1 MTGKIFLLLKNRLKE
16 PGLFS
21 LQKLNRKGKL
31 IKSANIEGTGTNI
44 KMKEEL
50 FRLWEVIVY
59 GHAKINS
66 AYNNLI
72 EKKCAF
78 SGLHRQNF

>member
-50 FRLWEVIVY
+50 FRL
-59 GHAKINS
+59 
-66 AYNNLI
+66 
-72 EKKCAF
+72 
-78 SGLHRQNF
+78 